1 MILENKYIIGTMVM
15 FYELEAVKEFV
26 QSVKNAC
33 LTVDN
38 KENIA
43 TEFLLNTSEYSEKI
57 DTNYTKEY
65 LHDLFHSY
73 CVKPLEEIG
82 IKVILRYN
90 DDATKLYSVGDYRR
104 DLNYFHCKDYDF
116 ITWGEADCLMPKE
129 YFEVM
134 ESVSNYANSSNINR
148 YCLTFGVRKMWDSSW
163 QILEHDDFTNC
174 EYYHEDH
181 PSALTEKSSIWY
193 YMSIDEMNDINN
205 KIDSKFNINMIN
217 YPRFDGSLVTI
228 SSEIVL
234 GGINVP
240 PAVPCCGEDTAFQ
253 NMISIIMGESYV
265 QFIVKNILKVH
276 NRNHPRK
283 RMYIEN
289 EKSIENSRIR
299 RDSNTMWKD
308 IYNKTNYNLSILGA
322 NQNKFKKL

>member
-129 YFEVM
+129 YFEVI
-134 ESVSNYANSSNINR
+134 ESVSNYANSSNIIS
-148 YCLTFGVRKMWDSSW
+148 C
-163 QILEHDDFTNC
+163 
-174 EYYHEDH
+174 
-181 PSALTEKSSIWY
+181 ASSIY
-193 YMSIDEMNDINN
+193 IISISAGIVVT
-205 KIDSKFNINMIN
+205 
-217 YPRFDGSLVTI
+217 YGSLLLCMRVRFKRF
-228 SSEIVL
+228 V
-234 GGINVP
+234 NV
-240 PAVPCCGEDTAFQ
+240 
-253 NMISIIMGESYV
+253 
-265 QFIVKNILKVH
+265 
-276 NRNHPRK
+276 
-283 RMYIEN
+283 
-289 EKSIENSRIR
+289 
-299 RDSNTMWKD
+299 
-308 IYNKTNYNLSILGA
+308 
-322 NQNKFKKL
+322 